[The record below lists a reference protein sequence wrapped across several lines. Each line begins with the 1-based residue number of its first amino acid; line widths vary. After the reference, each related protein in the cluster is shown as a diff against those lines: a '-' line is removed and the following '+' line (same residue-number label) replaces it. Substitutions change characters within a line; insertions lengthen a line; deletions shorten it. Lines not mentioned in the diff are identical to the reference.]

1 MAKIH
6 FLAIKSSRSVLQP
19 SSNHCW
25 ATFHSSFQGL
35 PLLVAH
41 GPMAINGHFGHITNM
56 ERKGP
61 RAKTK
66 TVLKSV
72 SKLQQLDSMPNLKFQ
87 AFLDKNHS
95 SNKAFFSQKFTAQV
109 HTCLISQQFV
119 VSPRVIQFPHSC
131 FCTAIRYVLLP
142 SLFPC
147 VFNTN
152 GRLVMLWI
160 LSVYIYFA
168 VSADCIRGDLGT
180 SQLWFCTLCLQNTLR
195 GQSAAL

>member
-1 MAKIH
+1 M
-6 FLAIKSSRSVLQP
+6 
-19 SSNHCW
+19 
-25 ATFHSSFQGL
+25 
-35 PLLVAH
+35 
-41 GPMAINGHFGHITNM
+41 
-56 ERKGP
+56 
-61 RAKTK
+61 
-66 TVLKSV
+66 

-131 FCTAIRYVLLP
+131 FCTAIRYVLP
-142 SLFPC
+142 PFLFPC

-160 LSVYIYFA
+160 LSVYISLYQHQRWSRDFTA
-168 VSADCIRGDLGT
+168 LILYSVFKIHYAAKALRCNFRVHYGLFLWRIRAEA
-180 SQLWFCTLCLQNTLR
+180 FFVAKICTLCQLTTLVHCDGWNCWKR
-195 GQSAAL
+195 SIRQDLIQHSEWCLSSNHRPR

>member
-1 MAKIH
+1 M
-6 FLAIKSSRSVLQP
+6 
-19 SSNHCW
+19 
-25 ATFHSSFQGL
+25 
-35 PLLVAH
+35 
-41 GPMAINGHFGHITNM
+41 
-56 ERKGP
+56 
-61 RAKTK
+61 
-66 TVLKSV
+66 

-142 SLFPC
+142 FPFPY

-180 SQLWFCTLCLQNTLR
+180 SQLWFCTLSSKYTTRPKRCAVISGSTMGYFFEGFALRLFCGKDMHTLPINCT
-195 GQSAAL
+195 SALWWLKLLEEVYQARPHPTQWMVFIQQPSTSIALGGH

>member
-1 MAKIH
+1 M
-6 FLAIKSSRSVLQP
+6 
-19 SSNHCW
+19 
-25 ATFHSSFQGL
+25 
-35 PLLVAH
+35 
-41 GPMAINGHFGHITNM
+41 
-56 ERKGP
+56 
-61 RAKTK
+61 
-66 TVLKSV
+66 

-131 FCTAIRYVLLP
+131 FCTAIRYVLP
-142 SLFPC
+142 PFLFPC

-160 LSVYIYFA
+160 LSVYISLYQHQRWSRDFTALILYTLSSKYTTRPKRYAVISGSTMGYFFEGFA
-168 VSADCIRGDLGT
+168 LRLFCGKDMHTLPINCTSALWWLKLLEEVYQARPHPTQWMVFIQQPSTSIALG
-180 SQLWFCTLCLQNTLR
+180 
-195 GQSAAL
+195 GH